1 MNSRGI
7 CLCACLLPGMAWSC
21 QGPPE
26 RSLPPAL
33 VAFRKAVDAQVIP
46 LAASSDYKE
55 VQRRIG
61 LLAKQ
66 FLVPNKD
73 VLHQEAKKRLSELP
87 KYDPAIAKD
96 LQDELS
102 SDEKK
107 ELKLVVTLFEIGRF
121 DTPDGPLGVRP
132 KEPELCLALGMWDP
146 ALVARLCWGTALIRI
161 LGPGRYST
169 LQQALVYAPPT
180 VMVVDANTEQPTL
193 VVLSGRSAFITS
205 LRYSPQGIYLPTEL
219 RCLGTVVEHGQQGRV
234 QPGNAAERQ
243 KPGVR

>member
-7 CLCACLLPGMAWSC
+7 CLCVCLLPGMAWSC
-21 QGPPE
+21 QGRPE
-26 RSLPPAL
+26 RSLPPSL
-33 VAFRKAVDAQVIP
+33 VAFRKAVDSQVIP
-46 LAASSDYKE
+46 LSASLDYKE

-73 VLHQEAKKRLSELP
+73 VLHQEARKRLSELP

-96 LQDELS
+96 LADELS

-107 ELKLVVTLFEIGRF
+107 DLESVVAVFKRGIE
-121 DTPDGPLGVRP
+121 TPDGPMGVRP
-132 KEPELCLALGMWDP
+132 EEPELCLALGMWDP
-146 ALVARLCWGTALIRI
+146 ALVARLCWATALMRI

-180 VMVVDANTEQPTL
+180 VKVVDGNTEQPTL

-205 LRYSPQGIYLPTEL
+205 LRYSPEGIYLPTEL
-219 RCLGTVVEHGQQGRV
+219 RCLGTIVKHGQQGRV
-234 QPGNAAERQ
+234 QPGNAAGRP